1 MKNRMKVKNF
11 KGLERDKKTGAIL
24 NTDKT
29 AYDRYV
35 REKNHRLLQKEELDN
50 MRNEIALLKELLLK
64 NK

>member
-1 MKNRMKVKNF
+1 MDRVKVQNF

-35 REKNHRLLQKEELDN
+35 REKTHRLLQKEELDN

>member
-1 MKNRMKVKNF
+1 MNRVKVQNF

-35 REKNHRLLQKEELDN
+35 REKSHRLLQKEELDN

>member
-1 MKNRMKVKNF
+1 MNRVKVQNF
-11 KGLERDKKTGAIL
+11 KGLERDKKTNAIL

>member
-1 MKNRMKVKNF
+1 MDRIKVQNF

-35 REKNHRLLQKEELDN
+35 REKNHRLIQKDELDT
-50 MRNEIALLKELLLK
+50 MKKEIEILKELLLK

>member
-1 MKNRMKVKNF
+1 MDRVKVQNF

-24 NTDKT
+24 NTDKI

-35 REKNHRLLQKEELDN
+35 REKNHRLIQKDELDT
-50 MRNEIALLKELLLK
+50 MKKEIEILKELLLK

>member
-1 MKNRMKVKNF
+1 MDRVKVQNF
-11 KGLERDKKTGAIL
+11 KGLERDKKTNAIL

-35 REKNHRLLQKEELDN
+35 REKNHRQLQKEELDSLKD
-50 MRNEIALLKELLLK
+50 EITLLKELLLK

>member
-1 MKNRMKVKNF
+1 MDRVKVQNF

-35 REKNHRLLQKEELDN
+35 REKNHRLIQKDELDT
-50 MRNEIALLKELLLK
+50 MKKEIEILKELLLK

>member
-1 MKNRMKVKNF
+1 MDRVKVQNF

-35 REKNHRLLQKEELDN
+35 REKNHRLIQKEELDS
-50 MRNEIALLKELLLK
+50 MRQEIALLKELLLK

>member
-1 MKNRMKVKNF
+1 MDRIKVQNF

-35 REKNHRLLQKEELDN
+35 REKNHRLIQKDELDS
-50 MRNEIALLKELLLK
+50 MKKEIEILKELLLK

>member
-1 MKNRMKVKNF
+1 MDRIKVQNF

>member
-1 MKNRMKVKNF
+1 MNRVKVQNF
-11 KGLERDKKTGAIL
+11 KGLERDKKTNAIL

-35 REKNHRLLQKEELDN
+35 REKNHRLIQKDELDT
-50 MRNEIALLKELLLK
+50 MKKEIEILKELLLK

>member
-1 MKNRMKVKNF
+1 MDRIKVQNF

-35 REKNHRLLQKEELDN
+35 REKNHRLIQKDELDT
-50 MRNEIALLKELLLK
+50 MKKEIELLKELLLK

>member
-1 MKNRMKVKNF
+1 MDRVKVQNF
-11 KGLERDKKTGAIL
+11 KGLERDKKTNAIL

-35 REKNHRLLQKEELDN
+35 REKSHRLLQKEELDN

>member
-1 MKNRMKVKNF
+1 MDRIKVQNF

-24 NTDKT
+24 NTDKS

-35 REKNHRLLQKEELDN
+35 REKNHRLIQKDELDN
-50 MRNEIALLKELLLK
+50 MKKEIEVLKELLLK

>member
-1 MKNRMKVKNF
+1 MDRIKVQNF

-35 REKNHRLLQKEELDN
+35 REKNHRLIQKDELDN
-50 MRNEIALLKELLLK
+50 MKNEIALLKELLLK

>member
-1 MKNRMKVKNF
+1 MDRVKVQNF
-11 KGLERDKKTGAIL
+11 KGLERDKKTNAIL

-35 REKNHRLLQKEELDN
+35 REKNHRLIQKEELDSLKD
-50 MRNEIALLKELLLK
+50 EIALLKELLLK

>member
-1 MKNRMKVKNF
+1 MDRIKVQNF

-35 REKNHRLLQKEELDN
+35 REKTHRLLQKEELDN

>member
-1 MKNRMKVKNF
+1 MDRIKVQNF
-11 KGLERDKKTGAIL
+11 KGLERDKKTNAIL

-35 REKNHRLLQKEELDN
+35 REKSHRLLQKEELDN

>member
-1 MKNRMKVKNF
+1 MDRIKVQNF

-35 REKNHRLLQKEELDN
+35 REKSHRLLQKEELDN

>member
-1 MKNRMKVKNF
+1 MDRIKVQNF

-24 NTDKT
+24 NTDKI

-35 REKNHRLLQKEELDN
+35 REKNHRLIQKDELDT
-50 MRNEIALLKELLLK
+50 MKKEIEILKELLLK

>member
-1 MKNRMKVKNF
+1 MDRVKVQNF

-35 REKNHRLLQKEELDN
+35 REKSHRLLQKEELDN

>member
-1 MKNRMKVKNF
+1 MKVKNF

-50 MRNEIALLKELLLK
+50 MRKEIALLKELLLK

>member
-1 MKNRMKVKNF
+1 MDRIKVQNF
-11 KGLERDKKTGAIL
+11 KGLERDKKTSAIL

-35 REKNHRLLQKEELDN
+35 REKNHRLIQKEELDSLKD
-50 MRNEIALLKELLLK
+50 EIALLKELLLK

>member
-1 MKNRMKVKNF
+1 MDRIKVQNF

-35 REKNHRLLQKEELDN
+35 REKNHRLIQKDELDN
-50 MRNEIALLKELLLK
+50 MKKEIEVLKELLLK

>member
-1 MKNRMKVKNF
+1 MDRIKVQNF
-11 KGLERDKKTGAIL
+11 KGLERDKKTSAIL

-35 REKNHRLLQKEELDN
+35 REKNHRLIQKDELDS
-50 MRNEIALLKELLLK
+50 MKKEIEILKELLLK

>member
-1 MKNRMKVKNF
+1 MDRVKVQNF

-35 REKNHRLLQKEELDN
+35 REKNHRLIQKDELDN
-50 MRNEIALLKELLLK
+50 MKKEIEVLKELLLK